1 VYHIDSE
8 VAFVFNIE
16 GEVVF
21 VYHIDRLFLCI
32 I

>member
-1 VYHIDSE
+1 MYHIDSE